1 MKKLFFIP
9 VLFLV
14 TSLYAQEA
22 FVVPNMECAYK
33 YQFMT
38 SQANVMILA
47 QINYAKAC
55 GKTVEEVASYNG
67 ELFAKTWNKEMGFNG
82 LVKGM
87 LHHSVCLTPSG
98 TSEIL
103 EQSTEMI
110 KIKLTNIFPALKK
123 SGTVLDVTYD
133 EYFRFIRIL
142 MSKISEK
149 MGGEFTLQDTPEGMI
164 WTIKK
169 K

>member
-1 MKKLFFIP
+1 MKKFFFIP
-9 VLFLV
+9 ALFLV
-14 TSLYAQEA
+14 TSLCAQEA
-22 FVVPNMECAYK
+22 FVVPNLECAHK
-33 YQFMT
+33 HQFMT
-38 SQANVMILA
+38 TQTNIMILG

-55 GKTVEEVASYNG
+55 GKTVEDVASYTG
-67 ELFAKTWNKEMGFNG
+67 ELFAKTWNIEMGFSG
-82 LVKGM
+82 FIKAI